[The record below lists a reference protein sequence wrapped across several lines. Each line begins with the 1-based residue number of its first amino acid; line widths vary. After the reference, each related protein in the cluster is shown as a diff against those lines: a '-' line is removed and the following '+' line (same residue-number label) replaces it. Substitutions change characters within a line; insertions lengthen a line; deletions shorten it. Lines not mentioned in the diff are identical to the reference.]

1 MFLFFGVIMAVLGE
15 EFLRGIDDSFSK
27 DTAFIIYIFS
37 KALSFT
43 VYLNVLQAGVRMF
56 VAELTESFKGIS
68 DKLLPGAIPAVDC
81 AVAYGFGPANAV
93 TIGFFFGAVGQ
104 FLAIAGLL
112 LFHSPVMIIAGFVPL
127 FFDNAT
133 IAVYANKRGGV
144 KAAMIL
150 PFVCGVI
157 QVMGGAVCACCFS
170 WWHLGDGMEILTFQP
185 FSSEYLIL

>member
-1 MFLFFGVIMAVLGE
+1 MFAVWLTDKIAPKIGKKEDSIENIKLPGFLQVFSDNVVSTSVLMFLFFGVIMAVLGE

-104 FLAIAGLL
+104 FLASRDFCYFIPR
-112 LFHSPVMIIAGFVPL
+112 S
-127 FFDNAT
+127 
-133 IAVYANKRGGV
+133 
-144 KAAMIL
+144 
-150 PFVCGVI
+150 
-157 QVMGGAVCACCFS
+157 
-170 WWHLGDGMEILTFQP
+170 
-185 FSSEYLIL
+185 